1 MRGKVLGQKVQH
13 EFPYMSWRSAYKSL
27 FCVSKLKTL
36 RNMVGG
42 KICNCEDPSAKAL
55 ILLMVLGTKIRKLLP
70 EIDEEVVFAHVS

>member
-1 MRGKVLGQKVQH
+1 
-13 EFPYMSWRSAYKSL
+13 
-27 FCVSKLKTL
+27 
-36 RNMVGG
+36 MVGG

>member
-1 MRGKVLGQKVQH
+1 MNPLSLHVMEKCLQKLILCQQT
-13 EFPYMSWRSAYKSL
+13 
-27 FCVSKLKTL
+27 KTL
-36 RNMVGG
+36 RNMVRG